1 MRILIDLPD
10 RVTFRVLSLLFA
22 CLLWGGSSLAQTPA
36 EQSSEPASDDP
47 QVTMFAHPNDTR
59 YWISGQDNIVF
70 QGHPSFHA
78 KYSGP
83 NSLNAHAEN
92 ATSHLGTLY
101 LGYELR
107 KTTEVFLDV
116 EEASGGGI
124 SDALG
129 LAGPTN
135 LDVVRNPLLSK
146 TPYVARMMLRQIIPL
161 SDETV
166 EGVRGPFALA
176 TALPVRRLELRAGK
190 FSMPDIFDVNDV
202 GSDTHM
208 QFLNWTVDNNGAYD
222 YAADTRGYTYGVV
235 VAYYDR
241 SWAFRFG
248 EALMPKTANGI
259 DLIWNL
265 RRARAEN
272 FELELHPALWAD
284 RATSIKL
291 LSYVNHANMGIYQD
305 AVDNFL
311 AGKTP
316 VPDITAHPLQTKVK
330 YGVGVNLQQEFGHHV
345 RRFARWGWNEGQHE
359 SFAYTEVDET
369 VLLGADL
376 AGNRWRRK
384 QDKIGTAFVSNGISA
399 VHQKYLELGGLG
411 FLLGDG
417 TLNYGRETIFEGYYN
432 AHVWRGLFAAL
443 DVQHIN
449 NPGYNRD
456 RGPVL
461 VPGVRVH
468 LEF

>member
-1 MRILIDLPD
+1 
-10 RVTFRVLSLLFA
+10 
-22 CLLWGGSSLAQTPA
+22 
-36 EQSSEPASDDP
+36 
-47 QVTMFAHPNDTR
+47 MFAHPNDTR
-59 YWISGQDNIVF
+59 YWISVQDNIVF
-70 QGHPSFHA
+70 QWHPSFYA

-83 NSLNAHAEN
+83 HSLNAHAEN
-92 ATSHLGTLY
+92 ATSHVGTLY

-146 TPYVARMMLRQIIPL
+146 APYLARAMVRQIIPL

-166 EGVRGPFALA
+166 EAVRGPFALA
-176 TALPVRRLELRAGK
+176 TTVPARRLELRAGK
-190 FSMPDIFDVNDV
+190 FSMPDFFDFNDV
-202 GSDTHM
+202 GS
-208 QFLNWTVDNNGAYD
+208 A
-222 YAADTRGYTYGVV
+222 
-235 VAYYDR
+235 
-241 SWAFRFG
+241 
-248 EALMPKTANGI
+248 
-259 DLIWNL
+259 
-265 RRARAEN
+265 
-272 FELELHPALWAD
+272 
-284 RATSIKL
+284 
-291 LSYVNHANMGIYQD
+291 
-305 AVDNFL
+305 
-311 AGKTP
+311 
-316 VPDITAHPLQTKVK
+316 
-330 YGVGVNLQQEFGHHV
+330 
-345 RRFARWGWNEGQHE
+345 
-359 SFAYTEVDET
+359 

-376 AGNRWRRK
+376 AGDRWRRK

-417 TLNYGRETIFEGYYN
+417 ALNYGRETIFEGYYN
-432 AHVWRGLFAAL
+432 AHVWRGVFAAL

>member
-1 MRILIDLPD
+1 
-10 RVTFRVLSLLFA
+10 
-22 CLLWGGSSLAQTPA
+22 
-36 EQSSEPASDDP
+36 
-47 QVTMFAHPNDTR
+47 
-59 YWISGQDNIVF
+59 
-70 QGHPSFHA
+70 
-78 KYSGP
+78 
-83 NSLNAHAEN
+83 
-92 ATSHLGTLY
+92 
-101 LGYELR
+101 
-107 KTTEVFLDV
+107 
-116 EEASGGGI
+116 
-124 SDALG
+124 
-129 LAGPTN
+129 
-135 LDVVRNPLLSK
+135 
-146 TPYVARMMLRQIIPL
+146 
-161 SDETV
+161 
-166 EGVRGPFALA
+166 
-176 TALPVRRLELRAGK
+176 
-190 FSMPDIFDVNDV
+190 
-202 GSDTHM
+202 
-208 QFLNWTVDNNGAYD
+208 
-222 YAADTRGYTYGVV
+222 
-235 VAYYDR
+235 
-241 SWAFRFG
+241 
-248 EALMPKTANGI
+248 MPKVANGI

-272 FELELHPALWAD
+272 FELELHPAVWPD

-305 AVDNFL
+305 AIDNFL

-330 YGVGVNLQQEFGHHV
+330 YGFGVNLQQEFGYHV
-345 RRFARWGWNEGQHE
+345 RGFARWGWNEGQHE

-369 VLLGADL
+369 VQLGADL
-376 AGNRWRRK
+376 AGDRWRRK

-417 TLNYGRETIFEGYYN
+417 ALNYGRETIFEGYYN
-432 AHVWRGLFAAL
+432 VHVWRGMFAAL